1 MEDIVPLKTG
11 KGTAREQLLELAAHQ
26 ARVQGKSLAQ
36 YLRELQA
43 QIERKGE
50 GGTAPRPVPA
60 PVPRE
65 QYVYLTRREVEDL
78 FDLDVPLIFLQQSR
92 QLCSGSLW
100 LPMFQ
105 RVFEHEHARPILN
118 SSKRL

>member
-1 MEDIVPLKTG
+1 MGDTVPLKTG

-50 GGTAPRPVPA
+50 GGTAPRPVTVR
-60 PVPRE
+60 VPRE
-65 QYVYLTRREVEDL
+65 HREIEP
-78 FDLDVPLIFLQQSR
+78 FSFR
-92 QLCSGSLW
+92 CRSG
-100 LPMFQ
+100 
-105 RVFEHEHARPILN
+105 
-118 SSKRL
+118 

>member
-1 MEDIVPLKTG
+1 MGNVVPLKTR

-60 PVPRE
+60 RVPRE
-65 QYVYLTRREVEDL
+65 QYVYLTRREVEL
-78 FDLDVPLIFLQQSR
+78 FFDQITDRRDRALFGAMYYFGLRASDMGQQNIP
-92 QLCSGSLW
+92 QLRE
-100 LPMFQ
+100 Q
-105 RVFEHEHARPILN
+105 RASWRV
-118 SSKRL
+118 